1 MTLVREEIINKCYI
15 GIELGTGPKIKNKIS
30 MAYDYIIIGAGS
42 AGCVLANRLSADP
55 KNSVLVLEA
64 GGSDN
69 NFNIHIPGAYTKV
82 HKSKQDWGF
91 FTEEQ
96 VHVNN
101 RKIYLPRGK
110 TLGGSSSTNAMAY
123 VRGNRAD
130 FDRWAELGNKYWDF
144 NSILPYFKKSE
155 QHAQADQMDASY
167 HGTFGEIN
175 VTLPTLFKTPF
186 VEDFIASCAAVGIPE
201 NKDYNGAK
209 QEGAGIIQSTIK
221 DGKRS
226 SAAVAFLKPVLSRNN
241 LTVKTKVQV
250 SKINFEGKRAISVN
264 FVKGRKKQTVKA
276 NKEIIVSAGAFQSPQ
291 LLMVS
296 GIGEQKELDKHHID
310 CIHSLY
316 GVGKNLQDHIFFPV
330 GSVAKEQV
338 GINHYI
344 PVLQQLKAAWNYFI
358 YRKGVFCNG
367 PLEGMAFFDVD
378 GKGGSPNFQFHFTPM
393 WTGDQYGYDAYDINS
408 YPTVD
413 GFTILPTL
421 LNPKSRGTVTL
432 ASSKMKDAPI
442 IQPNFLSEQEDL
454 DRLIK
459 GGKIAFKVMEQ
470 ASLQKH
476 IKGPGLPYNRKE
488 KSALIDHIKKTL
500 ETVYH
505 PVGTCKMG
513 NDPAA
518 VVDEQLKVHGVE
530 NLMVVDASIMPT
542 ITSGNTNAPVYM
554 IAEKAAEMIL
564 SQ

>member
-1 MTLVREEIINKCYI
+1 M
-15 GIELGTGPKIKNKIS
+15 
-30 MAYDYIIIGAGS
+30 MYDYIIIGAGS
-42 AGCVLANRLSADP
+42 AGCVLANRLSADS
-55 KNSVLVLEA
+55 KNNVLVLEA
-64 GGSDN
+64 GGPDN

-130 FDRWAELGNKYWDF
+130 YDSWEELGNKGWGF

-155 QHAQADQMDASY
+155 QHAQADQMDTGY
-167 HGTFGEIN
+167 HGTLGEIN
-175 VTLPTLFKTPF
+175 VTLPTKFKTPF
-186 VEDFIASCAAVGIPE
+186 VEDFIASCSAVGIQE
-201 NKDYNGAK
+201 NKDYNGEK
-209 QEGAGIIQSTIK
+209 QEGAGVIQSTIK
-221 DGKRS
+221 DGKRA

-241 LTVKTKVQV
+241 LSVITHTQV
-250 SKINFEGKRAISVN
+250 TKINFKGKKAVSVS
-264 FVKGRKKQTVKA
+264 FEKGSKKQTVKA
-276 NKEIIVSAGAFQSPQ
+276 NKKIIISAGTFHSPQ

-296 GIGEQKELDKHHID
+296 GIGEQKELNKHNIE
-310 CIHSLY
+310 CIHCLP
-316 GVGKNLQDHIFFPV
+316 GVGKNLQDHVFFPV

-344 PVLQQLKAAWNYFI
+344 PPLQQLKAAWNYI
-358 YRKGVFCNG
+358 IHRKGVFCNG
-367 PLEGMAFFDVD
+367 PLEGMAFFDID
-378 GKGGSPNFQFHFTPM
+378 GKGGSTNFQFHFTPM
-393 WTGDQYGYDAYDINS
+393 WTGDKYDYDAYNINS

-421 LNPKSRGTVTL
+421 LHPKSRGTVTL
-432 ASSKMKDAPI
+432 ASSIMRDAPV

-459 GGKIAFKVMEQ
+459 GGEIASKVMEQ
-470 ASLQKH
+470 APLQKH
-476 IKGPGLPYNRKE
+476 IKAPGLPYNRKD
-488 KSALIDHIKKTL
+488 KNAMVKHIKKTL

-505 PVGTCKMG
+505 PIGTCKMG
-513 NDPAA
+513 NDPTA
-518 VVDEQLKVHGVE
+518 VVDEQLNVIGLE

-554 IAEKAAEMIL
+554 IDEKAAEMIL
-564 SQ
+564 SYK

>member
-1 MTLVREEIINKCYI
+1 MTSVREEIINKCYI
-15 GIELGTGPKIKNKIS
+15 RIELGTGPKIKNKIS

-42 AGCVLANRLSADP
+42 AGCVLANRLSANP

-69 NFNIHIPGAYTKV
+69 NLNIHIPGAYTKI

-130 FDRWAELGNKYWDF
+130 FDRWAELGNKHWDF

-155 QHAQADQMDASY
+155 QHAQAGQVDTSY

-241 LTVKTKVQV
+241 LTVITNAQV
-250 SKINFEGKRAISVN
+250 SKINFEGKKAISVN
-264 FVKGRKKQTVKA
+264 FVKGSKKQTVKA

-330 GSVAKEQV
+330 GSVAKEQA

-358 YRKGVFCNG
+358 HRKGVFCNG

-378 GKGGSPNFQFHFTPM
+378 GKGASPNFQFHFTPM

-488 KSALIDHIKKTL
+488 KSALIVHIKETL